1 MPIIEKEIPRKLEFS
16 TVLEFISGF
25 SFLCPYFSSDNS

>member
-25 SFLCPYFSSDNS
+25 SCPYFSSDNS